1 MKLKLR
7 LSQDKKKQVTE
18 ELERIGVTISEDSEL
33 TLTEDGYHED
43 ELYCRD
49 DTDRVV
55 VALSEILYI
64 ESLGK
69 DVYVHLMNKKYTIN
83 TRLYILERTLPAAQF
98 IRISNSVIIGRNSIK
113 RIRPALS
120 QKFYLTLK
128 NGDTADVTRTYYY
141 KFKDYF
147 GI

>member
-1 MKLKLR
+1 M
-7 LSQDKKKQVTE
+7 
-18 ELERIGVTISEDSEL
+18 TISEDSEL

-69 DVYVHLMNKKYTIN
+69 EAIEQAEDVHKDDGD
-83 TRLYILERTLPAAQF
+83 ASSF
-98 IRISNSVIIGRNSIK
+98 IS
-113 RIRPALS
+113 
-120 QKFYLTLK
+120 
-128 NGDTADVTRTYYY
+128 DTAESSGSVTIT
-141 KFKDYF
+141 
-147 GI
+147 IE